1 MHNMYNTKHKY
12 TFQNTKQF
20 WKIIAQLASVDQFYV
35 SCSMRRLIV
44 YQKGYFGYVPFVKN
58 LKMDSKEEHIEC
70 SWQND
75 EADGTGGKMFE
86 NHRLKTKIDKRD
98 VAR

>member
-1 MHNMYNTKHKY
+1 M
-12 TFQNTKQF
+12 
-20 WKIIAQLASVDQFYV
+20 
-35 SCSMRRLIV
+35 V
-44 YQKGYFGYVPFVKN
+44 YQNGYFGYVPFVKN

-86 NHRLKTKIDKRD
+86 NHRLKMKIDKRD